1 LTVVGIVGDVR
12 NGGFEQPVGSLA
24 YYVPRTQAPAWWY
37 EGLVVRTRS
46 DPEHSVPALRGIV
59 QRVLPEAPIIETPTA
74 YDTISGANARVRFA
88 TFLMAAFATI
98 ALAVALIGIYGTFW
112 CAVRQRTRE
121 IGVRIALGAT
131 EERVLRTM
139 LAAGA
144 RLALAGVL
152 VGLALALVA
161 GRALESWLLGVSGN
175 DPITLVLVAA
185 FLAMA
190 ALAAMYLPARHAT
203 RIDPVEALRQ
213 D

>member
-1 LTVVGIVGDVR
+1 
-12 NGGFEQPVGSLA
+12 
-24 YYVPRTQAPAWWY
+24 
-37 EGLVVRTRS
+37 
-46 DPEHSVPALRGIV
+46 
-59 QRVLPEAPIIETPTA
+59 
-74 YDTISGANARVRFA
+74 
-88 TFLMAAFATI
+88 
-98 ALAVALIGIYGTFW
+98 
-112 CAVRQRTRE
+112 
-121 IGVRIALGAT
+121 
-131 EERVLRTM
+131 
-139 LAAGA
+139 
-144 RLALAGVL
+144 VL